1 VCSSDRP
8 LSSFHRG
15 ALYTRS
21 EREKT
26 EIPPDWGRHPDIR
39 PFWVAIPLDVVFGTG
54 KWAYILY
61 TGPMRCP
68 FCGHDDSQVV
78 DSRLSDP
85 GDAVRRRRACR
96 SCERR
101 FTTYERYDE
110 GPLYIRKRGG
120 RREPFERAKV
130 LAGLE
135 RAAIKRPVER
145 EQLEALVDRIVA
157 ELRAG
162 GGTPGAEQVGELAL
176 RGLREL
182 DPVAYVRFA
191 SVYRKFED
199 LTEFERE
206 LERLDSEPPLQ
217 RESLFESA
225 HDSPPRRGGS
235 VRTRGQATRLP
246 PESGG
251 ELAKS
256 GITGLVEENSE
267 SRRGS

>member
-1 VCSSDRP
+1 
-8 LSSFHRG
+8 
-15 ALYTRS
+15 
-21 EREKT
+21 
-26 EIPPDWGRHPDIR
+26 
-39 PFWVAIPLDVVFGTG
+39 
-54 KWAYILY
+54 
-61 TGPMRCP
+61 MRCP

-85 GDAVRRRRACR
+85 GDAVRRRRVCR

-120 RREPFERAKV
+120 RREQFDRAKV

-145 EQLEALVDRIVA
+145 EQLEAVVDRIVA
-157 ELRAG
+157 ELRAR
-162 GGTPGAEQVGELAL
+162 GGTPGVEEVGELAL

-182 DPVAYVRFA
+182 DAVAYVRFA

-199 LTEFERE
+199 VGEFERE
-206 LERLDSEPPLQ
+206 LERLEAEPPLQ
-217 RESLFESA
+217 REHLFEPGLGEA
-225 HDSPPRRGGS
+225 LDGARKPGS
-235 VRTRGQATRLP
+235 VRTRRQAALLP
-246 PESGG
+246 RET
-251 ELAKS
+251 EKMAAKS
-256 GITGLVEENSE
+256 GVTGLTEGNFE

>member
-1 VCSSDRP
+1 
-8 LSSFHRG
+8 
-15 ALYTRS
+15 
-21 EREKT
+21 
-26 EIPPDWGRHPDIR
+26 
-39 PFWVAIPLDVVFGTG
+39 
-54 KWAYILY
+54 
-61 TGPMRCP
+61 MRCP
-68 FCGHDDSQVV
+68 FCGHTDSQVI

-120 RREPFERAKV
+120 RREPFERAKL

-145 EQLEALVDRIVA
+145 EQLEVLVDRIVA
-157 ELRAG
+157 ELRAR

-199 LTEFERE
+199 LAEFGRE
-206 LERLDSEPPLQ
+206 LERLESEPPLQ
-217 RESLFESA
+217 REHLFEL
-225 HDSPPRRGGS
+225 PREGTATARS
-235 VRTRGQATRLP
+235 VRSRRQATRLP
-246 PESGG
+246 RESGDAPPSG
-251 ELAKS
+251 ALA
-256 GITGLVEENSE
+256 
-267 SRRGS
+267 GSPEGNFGKLEG